1 MLIILTLTA
10 SAQQVVG
17 GTQVAAG
24 DFQDTAG
31 IVFGNSVDCTGVL
44 VAPNVVLTAGHCAGG
59 ITAVVLATNDYQQ
72 SGEVIRVTETIE
84 YNNSWSSY
92 DVSVLILEEDAQT
105 EPAMIAQD
113 CILDDYLY
121 DGAKVT
127 IVGYGATDN
136 NGNQYSSR
144 LNEADTTIDDD
155 DCTIMQSGCNNSV
168 SPGGEL
174 GAGADDE
181 FDSCYGDS
189 GGPLY
194 LSTPEGHFL
203 IGLTSR
209 GYSNSNLP
217 CGQGGIYV
225 RPDAIIDWI
234 EQVSGA
240 DIPAPDCTVNTE
252 PQPTAEAITTP
263 TNKTGRT
270 VVDPGDPDP
279 DDTHTFTIIEEPQ
292 SGAVT
297 IDGDGIVAYEPE
309 TDFVGSDSFVVAVT
323 DSRSATGEV
332 TVDVTVAGEGEG
344 GDGSDGVAIEGC
356 GCASSVTPR
365 GVSLIVMLVG
375 LLGLRR
381 RS

>member
-1 MLIILTLTA
+1 MLLALLLTA

-24 DFQDTAG
+24 DYEDAAG

-44 VAPNVVLTAGHCAGG
+44 VAPNVVLTAGHCMGG
-59 ITAVVLATNDYQQ
+59 ITAVVLATNNYQQ
-72 SGEVIRVTETIE
+72 GGEIIQVDRSVE
-84 YNNSWSSY
+84 YSNSWNTY
-92 DVSVLILEEDAQT
+92 DVAVLVLAEDAQT
-105 EPAMIAQD
+105 EPVMIAQD
-113 CILDDYLY
+113 CILDDHLY

-136 NGNQYSSR
+136 YGNQYTSR
-144 LNEADTTIDDD
+144 LNEADTTIDDA
-155 DCTIMQSGCNNSV
+155 DCTTMQYGCNNAV

-194 LSTPEGHFL
+194 LSTPEGRFL

-234 EQVSGA
+234 EQVSGVE
-240 DIPAPDCTVNTE
+240 IPAPDCTVNTE
-252 PQPTAEAITTP
+252 PQPFAEAIITP
-263 TNKTGRT
+263 ENRVGRT
-270 VVDPGDPDP
+270 VVEPGDPDV
-279 DDTHTFTIIEEPQ
+279 DDTHTFTVVEEPQ
-292 SGAVT
+292 SGSVT
-297 IDGDGIVAYEPE
+297 IDADGIVAYTPAE
-309 TDFVGSDSFVVAVT
+309 DFVGADSMVVTVT
-323 DSRSATGEV
+323 DSRGAAGEV
-332 TVDVTVAGEGEG
+332 TIDVTVAEAGSG
-344 GDGSDGVAIEGC
+344 GGASDGVAIESC
-356 GCASSVTPR
+356 GCAASGTPHSA
-365 GVSLIVMLVG
+365 GLVVMLVG
-375 LLGLRR
+375 LLGMRR